1 MSEFLIMF
9 REVLEGVLVVGILY
23 TFIIKTGKKH
33 LTKSITNGVIAAF
46 AMTGIFAVIFQV
58 LLGGFSG
65 HEAAIFEGVTMLI
78 AAVLLSTMIVWMA
91 RNKNVAES
99 LEKEASSIIER
110 DKNVALGL
118 FALTFFAIFREGVEV
133 VLFLYSILFS
143 KGELSMIGALL
154 GSIISLFLGYQ
165 IFVQGQKVPLKQF
178 FNYTS
183 ILLIFVCAGLVA
195 YGVHEF
201 DEVPKYRA
209 MSKIENIES
218 SMIEGDVLKLEELE
232 AAKAELKKAKTV
244 MKKNEIWNI
253 NEVGPV
259 FAFNIDDKGNAKPL
273 FSDKGAIGQIFKG
286 FFGYNGNPSYREV
299 IAYLF
304 TLAMV
309 SFLWT
314 RASQGSPAVVRDKK
328 SPMDEKCPTCFL
340 EVETRYININAL
352 NLLRHCPYNLII

>member
-33 LTKSITNGVIAAF
+33 LTKSITNGIIAAF

-218 SMIEGDVLKLEELE
+218 SMIEDDVLKLEELE
-232 AAKAELKKAKTV
+232 AAKAELKEAKTV
-244 MKKNEIWNI
+244 MKNNEIWNI

-328 SPMDEKCPTCFL
+328 SPMDEKCPTCF
-340 EVETRYININAL
+340 EEIQAVKQSTCSNCDTEL
-352 NLLRHCPYNLII
+352 NT

>member
-23 TFIIKTGKKH
+23 TFIVKTGREH
-33 LTKSITNGVIAAF
+33 LKKSIINGVIASFVA
-46 AMTGIFAVIFQV
+46 TGIFAVIFQIAY
-58 LLGGFSG
+58 GGFEG
-65 HEAAIFEGVTMLI
+65 KQAALFEGTTMLI
-78 AAVLLSTMIVWMA
+78 AAFLLSTMIIWMG
-91 RNKNVAES
+91 RNKNVAAS
-99 LEKEASSIIER
+99 LEKEASKIIEK

-218 SMIEGDVLKLEELE
+218 SMIEDDVLKLEELE
-232 AAKAELKKAKTV
+232 AAKAELKEAKTV
-244 MKKNEIWNI
+244 MKNNEIWNI

-328 SPMDEKCPTCFL
+328 SPMDEKCPTCF
-340 EVETRYININAL
+340 EEIQAVKQSTCSNCDTEL
-352 NLLRHCPYNLII
+352 NT

>member
-23 TFIIKTGKKH
+23 TFIIKTGRKH

-58 LLGGFSG
+58 LLGGFNG
-65 HEAAIFEGVTMLI
+65 HQAAIFEGVTMII

-99 LEKEASSIIER
+99 LEKEASSIIEK

-133 VLFLYSILFS
+133 VLFLYAIIFSTGGLSIVGALFGSIL
-143 KGELSMIGALL
+143 
-154 GSIISLFLGYQ
+154 SLFLGYQ

-183 ILLIFVCAGLVA
+183 ILLIFVCSGLVA

-209 MSKIENIES
+209 MSEIQSLES
-218 SMIEGDVLKLEELE
+218 EYSSSEATPLQLERLE
-232 AAKAELKKAKTV
+232 VAKAELKEAKAV
-244 MKKNEIWNI
+244 MKNNEIWNI
-253 NEVGPV
+253 NDKGPV
-259 FAFNIDDKGNAKPL
+259 LAFNIDDGGNPRPL
-273 FSDKGAIGQIFKG
+273 FSDKGALGQIFKG

-314 RASQGSPAVVRDKK
+314 RASQGSPAVVKDEK
-328 SPMDEKCPTCFL
+328 SPMNEKCPTCFE
-340 EVETRYININAL
+340 EVDAQASSSCSNCDTDL
-352 NLLRHCPYNLII
+352 DFS

>member
-218 SMIEGDVLKLEELE
+218 SMIEDDVLKLEELE

-244 MKKNEIWNI
+244 MKNNEIWNI

-328 SPMDEKCPTCFL
+328 SPMDEKCPTCF
-340 EVETRYININAL
+340 EEIQAVKQSTCSNCDTEL
-352 NLLRHCPYNLII
+352 NT

>member
-328 SPMDEKCPTCFL
+328 SPLNEKCPTCF
-340 EVETRYININAL
+340 EEIQATKQSTCSNCDTEL
-352 NLLRHCPYNLII
+352 NT